1 MTDQA
6 HRGTTVVPLPDE
18 IDFSNV
24 AHAYDRL
31 YTALADGAEVVIAD
45 LSGTV
50 FCDICALR
58 GLLMLHR
65 HAAVETA
72 QLRLAVPAG
81 GQVEHVAELMGADR
95 ELNVYA
101 SVREAAAAP

>member
-1 MTDQA
+1 MTNQA

-18 IDFSNV
+18 IDFSN
-24 AHAYDRL
+24 AARAYNRL

-45 LSGTV
+45 PSGTV
-50 FCDICALR
+50 FCDIWALR

-65 HAAVETA
+65 QAAVETA
-72 QLRLAVPAG
+72 QLRLAISAG
-81 GQVEHVAELMGADR
+81 GQVERVAELMGVDR

-101 SVREAAAAP
+101 SVSEAAAAA